1 MSLAEQTRWMDAV
14 AQADLVRTGQAT
26 ASELLDAA
34 AERIEASAPL
44 NAVTTNL
51 VERAR
56 GQIRDGLPE
65 GPLTGVPFLLKDLGG
80 TLAGVPETMGSR
92 ALRTYVPERTSWLVQ
107 RYLDAGLVVA
117 GKTNTPEFG
126 NYCAT
131 ESELLGPAVN
141 PWNAERSPGGS
152 SGGSA
157 VAVATGVVPAAS
169 GGDATGSIRMPSACC
184 GLVGLK
190 PSRGRV
196 PVAPDGQWL
205 DGLACLHVLTR
216 TVRDTALLLDAT
228 AGPATGDPYGALTP
242 LGGFA
247 RAAAADPGRLR
258 IMLSL
263 DPPFPG
269 EAEAGVRR
277 VAEQVAHTLEGL
289 GHVVERGAPGFGD
302 AEAARHAVAVI
313 HAVDNLGSYRFAS
326 QVLGRPVREEE
337 FEAVTWEMVR
347 AGEAVTGLEHVEAV
361 NAMHAAGRRFAS
373 DCAGYDVL
381 LCPSLNT
388 TAPPLGT
395 LTQATGS
402 VDAFFDRE
410 FAVTGFTTAAN
421 ITGWAAI
428 QLPVGEVGGMPAG
441 VQLMAPGEAVL
452 LSVAAQL
459 EAALPWTERHPP
471 SSV

>member
-1 MSLAEQTRWMDAV
+1 
-14 AQADLVRTGQAT
+14 
-26 ASELLDAA
+26 
-34 AERIEASAPL
+34 
-44 NAVTTNL
+44 
-51 VERAR
+51 
-56 GQIRDGLPE
+56 
-65 GPLTGVPFLLKDLGG
+65 
-80 TLAGVPETMGSR
+80 
-92 ALRTYVPERTSWLVQ
+92 
-107 RYLDAGLVVA
+107 
-117 GKTNTPEFG
+117 
-126 NYCAT
+126 
-131 ESELLGPAVN
+131 
-141 PWNAERSPGGS
+141 
-152 SGGSA
+152 
-157 VAVATGVVPAAS
+157 
-169 GGDATGSIRMPSACC
+169 
-184 GLVGLK
+184 
-190 PSRGRV
+190 
-196 PVAPDGQWL
+196 
-205 DGLACLHVLTR
+205 
-216 TVRDTALLLDAT
+216 
-228 AGPATGDPYGALTP
+228 
-242 LGGFA
+242 
-247 RAAAADPGRLR
+247 
-258 IMLSL
+258 
-263 DPPFPG
+263 
-269 EAEAGVRR
+269 VRR

-428 QLPVGEVGGMPAG
+428 QLPAGEVGGMPAG

>member
-14 AQADLVRTGQAT
+14 AQAELVRTGQVT
-26 ASELLDAA
+26 AAELLDAA
-34 AERIEASAPL
+34 AERIAASAPL
-44 NAVTTNL
+44 NAVTTDL

-56 GQIRDGLPE
+56 AQVAAGLPA
-65 GPLTGVPFLLKDLGG
+65 GPLAGVPFLLKDLGG
-80 TLAGVPETMGSR
+80 ALAGVPMTMGSR
-92 ALRTYVPERTSWLVQ
+92 ALEHHVPDESSWLVQ
-107 RYLDAGLVVA
+107 RYLAAGLVVA

-141 PWNAERSPGGS
+141 PWDASRSPGGS

-157 VAVATGVVPAAS
+157 VAVATGVVAAAS

-196 PVAPDGQWL
+196 PVAPDGQAL
-205 DGLACLHVLTR
+205 DGLACLHALTR
-216 TVRDTALLLDAT
+216 TVRDTALLLDVSS
-228 AGPATGDPYGALTP
+228 GPAVGDPYGALTP
-242 LGGFA
+242 AGGFA
-247 RAAAADPGRLR
+247 RAAATDPGRLR
-258 IMLSL
+258 VLLAL
-263 DPPFPG
+263 DPPFEGQLDP
-269 EAEAGVRR
+269 AVRGVVELTAR
-277 VAEQVAHTLEGL
+277 TLEGL
-289 GHVVERGAPGFGD
+289 GHTVEVGAPGFGD
-302 AEAARHAVAVI
+302 PQAARHAVAVI
-313 HAVDNLGSYRFAS
+313 HAVDNLGSYAFAS
-326 QVLGRPVREEE
+326 QVLGRPVREDE

-347 AGEAVTGLEHVEAV
+347 AGERVTGLEHVQAV
-361 NAMHAAGRRFAS
+361 NAMHAAGRRFAQ
-373 DCAGYDVL
+373 DCAGFDVV

-388 TAPPLGT
+388 TAPPVGT
-395 LTQATGS
+395 LTKATGS

-428 QLPVGEVGGMPAG
+428 QLPVGEVDGLPAG

-452 LSVAAQL
+452 LSLAAQL
-459 EAALPWTERHPP
+459 EAALPWADRHPP
-471 SSV
+471 LA